1 MEEKKDGRGGVRPGA
16 GRPRKDEE
24 QDVINLL
31 DKHID
36 RDLVVLKLLEK
47 IKQGDGK
54 MINLYFQYVYGKPI
68 ATINQTTTLSVN
80 DVDISELITFKK
92 TDNNE

>member
-1 MEEKKDGRGGVRPGA
+1 MEKKDNRGGARVGA
-16 GRPRKDEE
+16 GRPRRDQE

-36 RDLVVLKLLEK
+36 RDVVVLKLLEK

-54 MINLYFQYVYGKPI
+54 MISLYMSYVYGKPTQ
-68 ATINQTTTLSVN
+68 TINQTTTLSVN
-80 DVDISELITFKK
+80 DVDISKLVSFDEKK
-92 TDNNE
+92 DDK